1 MFEYL
6 SYICCSMK
14 RFVFILSVLVSVSA
28 MIMSCDGVEPDDPV
42 VPEIPDVP
50 GPEIPVEDVDAN
62 SSFSEQSSLILTPFA
77 LLNTTK
83 TVNSHKGMTDR
94 SAFCPIYGTY
104 SEVDIRN
111 TGFNVPLYPRLV
123 KCDDGT
129 WIMTCHYGDGG
140 ASAGNE
146 VFIMK
151 SQDLVNWSE
160 ATYLFQCT
168 GGKPFYAGA
177 HLLKLSDGRIMASA
191 AYRKTSGDYHYNLND
206 NGIVLKFSSDNGNT
220 WTGDQRINVGT
231 CWEPMAVELPS
242 GRIQIYYTDCNH
254 IITDVWKGPA
264 AYGGSGVAMIYSD
277 DKGKTWLPLNQNHL
291 HVIRQE
297 MDFKSGYHLYTD
309 QMPAVVALND
319 GNGLAAALESDMGL
333 SKGKSDFHISFAYS
347 DNQDSWGDASQD
359 GNIPED
365 RVNMAFTGC
374 APYLVTFPS
383 GETVLTYNTDYFC
396 MRIGNE
402 RARDFGKEQ
411 LVFGA
416 NSESRGYWGAAAAV
430 SDHILAACVGG
441 SDNII
446 KIGQFYLNHAIE
458 ASRSA
463 ITVDGDNGDWA
474 DNSDAFVLCSKGPVC
489 ASMKVAQDSDRI
501 YFLVEVPDGN
511 LSSSDYFQV
520 FLSSSA
526 STSLSET
533 SIRIKGNAKGLV
545 ESDVFSG
552 YWKKK
557 PLSVNYCSH
566 YDGSLNDASDADSGY
581 VAEFSIPR
589 SSVKIEPGCVIAN
602 FSLKDA
608 DNNTAS
614 EDALSSVSGN
624 STENWMPVLGL

>member
-1 MFEYL
+1 
-6 SYICCSMK
+6 MK
-14 RFVFILSVLVSVSA
+14 RLSFIVSVLLSVSA
-28 MIMSCDGVEPDDPV
+28 VIISCDGVDPEGPVTPVGPD
-42 VPEIPDVP
+42 EP
-50 GPEIPVEDVDAN
+50 GPEVPVEDHDAN
-62 SSFSEQSSLILTPFA
+62 SSSSRQATVTLTPFGQ
-77 LLNTTK
+77 LNATK
-83 TVNSHKGMTDR
+83 TVNSHKGLTDK

-104 SEVDIRN
+104 TNIDIRT
-111 TGFNVPLYPRLV
+111 TGFNSPLYPRLV
-123 KCDDGT
+123 QCNDGT
-129 WIMTCHYGDGG
+129 WLMTCHYGDGG

-151 SQDLVNWSE
+151 SSDLVNWSE
-160 ATYLFQCT
+160 ASYLFQCT

-191 AYRKTSGDYHYNLND
+191 AYRKTSGDYHYNFND
-206 NGIVLKFSSDNGNT
+206 NGIVLKFSSDNGKT

-277 DKGKTWLPLNQNHL
+277 DKGKTWLPVNQNHL

-297 MDFKSGYHLYTD
+297 MDFKNGYHLYTD
-309 QMPAVVALND
+309 QMPAVVVLND
-319 GNGLAAALESDMGL
+319 GTQLAAALESDKGM

-347 DNQDSWGDASQD
+347 DDLDSWSGASSE
-359 GNIPED
+359 GSIPAD
-365 RVNMAFTGC
+365 RSDMAFVGG

-383 GETVLTYNTDYFC
+383 GETVLTYNTDFFC

-402 RARDFGKEQ
+402 KARDFGKEQ

-416 NSESRGYWGAAAAV
+416 DSESRGYWGAAAAV

-441 SDNII
+441 SNDVLQL
-446 KIGQFYLNHAIE
+446 GQFYLNHAIE
-458 ASRSA
+458 ASSST
-463 ITVDGDNGDWA
+463 ITVDGDNSDWA
-474 DNSDAFVLCSKGPVC
+474 DNSDSFVLCSKGPVY
-489 ASMKVAQDSDRI
+489 ASLRVAQDSDRL

-520 FLSSSA
+520 FLSSS
-526 STSLSET
+526 SSMSLSET

-545 ESDVFSG
+545 ESDVFTG
-552 YWKKK
+552 YWKKS
-557 PLSVNYCSH
+557 PMSVNYCSR
-566 YDGSLNDASDADSGY
+566 YDGTPNDASDADTGY
-581 VAEFSIPR
+581 VAEFSVPR
-589 SSVKIEPGCVIAN
+589 SSVKIVSGCVLAN

-608 DNNTAS
+608 DNSTTS
-614 EDALSSVSGN
+614 EDALSPVSGN
-624 STENWMPVLGL
+624 STENWIPVIGL